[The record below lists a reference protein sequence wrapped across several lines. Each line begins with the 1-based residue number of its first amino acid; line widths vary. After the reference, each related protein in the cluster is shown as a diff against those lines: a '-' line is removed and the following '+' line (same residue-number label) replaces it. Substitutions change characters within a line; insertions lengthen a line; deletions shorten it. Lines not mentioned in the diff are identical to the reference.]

1 MYACSQPQS
10 ASLQYLPRHSLVQ
23 LSLAT
28 SYRPQASLQ
37 LYLLSIVYIRAISGS
52 MDSVAFQKVLDL
64 LHVTEKTRVEYY
76 DNRNGQA
83 DGHLD
88 DNGLEA
94 KMPDLVR

>member
-1 MYACSQPQS
+1 
-10 ASLQYLPRHSLVQ
+10 
-23 LSLAT
+23 
-28 SYRPQASLQ
+28 
-37 LYLLSIVYIRAISGS
+37 
-52 MDSVAFQKVLDL
+52 MDSVAFQKVLGL

-83 DGHLD
+83 DGYLD